1 MRFICRS
8 YMALVLAPE
17 PPIQEWLAAIDQKV
31 TETGS
36 FFAGWPVVL
45 DLSGVTLSNTAIAHL
60 VTELEKRGIR
70 TMGIENVDST
80 QAGENVPP
88 VVRSSKA
95 PATEA
100 DFSAPPLRKTN
111 QEQTTLLV
119 DQPIRSGQTVVFM
132 EGDVTVLGSVG
143 SGAELVAGGSIH
155 IYGTLRGRA
164 MAGSNGNTQARI
176 FCSKIEAEL
185 LAINGYYLT
194 ADSLDRSLRDRPT
207 QIWLEGNAL
216 KIAALE

>member
-1 MRFICRS
+1 
-8 YMALVLAPE
+8 MAMVLAPE

-31 TETGS
+31 SETGS

-45 DLSGVTLSNTAIAHL
+45 DLSAVTLSNSAIGHL
-60 VTELEKRGIR
+60 VSELEKRGIR

-80 QAGENVPP
+80 QAGENLPP
-88 VVRSSKA
+88 VVRSSRA
-95 PATEA
+95 PAAEA
-100 DFSAPPLRKTN
+100 DFTAPAPRSPN

-164 MAGSNGNTQARI
+164 MAGSNGNTRARI

-207 QIWLEGNAL
+207 QVWLEGNAL

>member
-1 MRFICRS
+1 
-8 YMALVLAPE
+8 MALVLAPE

-31 TETGS
+31 SETET

-45 DLSGVTLSNTAIAHL
+45 DLSAVTLSNSAMAHL
-60 VTELEKRGIR
+60 VGELEKRGIR
-70 TMGIENVDST
+70 VMGIENVDPGQSV
-80 QAGENVPP
+80 ESLPP
-88 VVRSSKA
+88 VVRSSRTSGAENEVTA
-95 PATEA
+95 PAPRST
-100 DFSAPPLRKTN
+100 R
-111 QEQTTLLV
+111 QEPASLLV

-164 MAGSNGNTQARI
+164 MAGSNGNTRARI

-185 LAINGYYLT
+185 LAISGYYLT
-194 ADSLDRSLRDRPT
+194 ADSMDRSLRDRPT
-207 QIWLEGNAL
+207 QVWLEGNAL
-216 KIAALE
+216 KIAAIE